1 MTRSLIGLAITAAVL
16 SGCSLIPEYQ
26 RPQAPVAAH
35 YPQGPAYQAA
45 NAADQAA
52 VEQGWR
58 EFFHDPALQRLIQT
72 EIGRAHV

>member
-26 RPQAPVAAH
+26 RPQAPVAAQ
-35 YPQGPAYQAA
+35 YPQGPAYQATS
-45 NAADQAA
+45 AADQAA

-58 EFFHDPALQRLIQT
+58 EFFSTIRHCSD
-72 EIGRAHV
+72 